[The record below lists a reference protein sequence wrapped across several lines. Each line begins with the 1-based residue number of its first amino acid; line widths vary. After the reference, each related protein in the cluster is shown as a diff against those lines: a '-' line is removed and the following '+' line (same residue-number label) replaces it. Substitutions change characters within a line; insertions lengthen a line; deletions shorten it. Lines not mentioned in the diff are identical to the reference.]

1 MINKKL
7 LRLMEKEKVYILYL
21 IMLKIV
27 ALLLNVGMI
36 YCIANSVTSVINLN
50 IIEYKLIA
58 VLGVILLL
66 QIGVIRLISAISNE
80 LSCKVK
86 EKIRIKLFDKVY
98 SYGMRYS
105 KNFNIAEISQLS
117 VNGIENLEVYF
128 SSFIPQLVYSIVSP
142 IILFCFLLN
151 INKVIAI
158 VLIVLVP
165 LIPMAIILV
174 QKLAKKINSQYWGSY
189 VDLSEVFVDF
199 LEGLTTL
206 IIFNADEAQNKKLNK
221 YAEEF
226 RIKTMK
232 VLSMQL
238 NNITVLD
245 IIAYSG
251 AVLGILFSAY
261 YYDLGEINIQ
271 QVLVVIL
278 ISSEF
283 FLPLRLLGSFF
294 HIAMNGMGAVD
305 HLFRVMETKEELKGN
320 EYIDTKT
327 PSIVM
332 NNIGFSYNGIRQV
345 LNNINMDFKF
355 GTLNYLVGKSG
366 CGKST
371 VAALLMNSIIP
382 NTGEISYGG
391 KTNLKE
397 EEILKNA
404 TLVTNNP
411 YLFKGTLRYNLQMGN
426 EDIKESE
433 MWSILEKLSLKDYFI
448 SENGL
453 DTLISEQGN
462 NFSGGQRQRIAIARA
477 ILKNS
482 PIYIFDEA
490 TSNIDAESED
500 IIMQFIEE
508 LKKNKLIIIISHRL
522 KHSVSAD
529 CIYYMENSEVKE
541 KGTFKELIELNG
553 NFSKLYNSQVA
564 LENWRIK

>member
-1 MINKKL
+1 
-7 LRLMEKEKVYILYL
+7 
-21 IMLKIV
+21 
-27 ALLLNVGMI
+27 
-36 YCIANSVTSVINLN
+36 
-50 IIEYKLIA
+50 
-58 VLGVILLL
+58 
-66 QIGVIRLISAISNE
+66 
-80 LSCKVK
+80 
-86 EKIRIKLFDKVY
+86 
-98 SYGMRYS
+98 
-105 KNFNIAEISQLS
+105 
-117 VNGIENLEVYF
+117 
-128 SSFIPQLVYSIVSP
+128 
-142 IILFCFLLN
+142 
-151 INKVIAI
+151 
-158 VLIVLVP
+158 
-165 LIPMAIILV
+165 
-174 QKLAKKINSQYWGSY
+174 
-189 VDLSEVFVDF
+189 
-199 LEGLTTL
+199 
-206 IIFNADEAQNKKLNK
+206 
-221 YAEEF
+221 
-226 RIKTMK
+226 MK

-332 NNIGFSYNGIRQV
+332 NNIGFSYDGIRQV

-500 IIMQFIEE
+500 IIMQFIKE